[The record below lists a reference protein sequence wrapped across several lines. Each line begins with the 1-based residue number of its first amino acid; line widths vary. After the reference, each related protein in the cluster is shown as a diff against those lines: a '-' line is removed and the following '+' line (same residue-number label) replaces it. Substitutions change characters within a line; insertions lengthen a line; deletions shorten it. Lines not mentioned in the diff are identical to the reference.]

1 MLESATAIANAETI
15 AAVPGIDVL
24 LIGTN
29 DLCVEMG
36 VPGELGHTKVVDA
49 YAHMDR
55 GVPQARQVARDG
67 RGFTTISSCSAIS
80 AWAPASFSPV
90 AITGFSWTVPQSV
103 QLSSERPKLK

>member
-1 MLESATAIANAETI
+1 MPRLL

-36 VPGELGHTKVVDA
+36 APGELGHTKVVDTLR
-49 YAHMDR
+49 AHDR
-55 GVPQARQVARDG
+55 GVPQARQVASGMGGVYDE
-67 RGFTTISSCSAIS
+67 ISSCSAIS